1 MKQVYFY
8 TGFPRAGNTL
18 LACILNQNP
27 SVNATGHSIVPE
39 ILYQIESLKQHPVYE
54 VFPDEASLENISKN
68 IFKSYYQDWDNI
80 VIERG
85 DWITPF
91 NFNLL
96 RKYFPSEIK
105 IVVLIRG
112 VLDIIKS
119 YLNLC
124 AKNPNFYVNGEYNNL
139 DPTTIHQCEIEEKC
153 DLIMKKEEYVDTML
167 YSIKWMLDNNN
178 RKYLHFV
185 HYDDLVKNPEK
196 VINGVYKFYNIKPYQ
211 HRYTHLK
218 QLTANNIQYND
229 ERLGGEMHTIRTNKI
244 EPLEHDI
251 SLPPRIVTQYSGMN
265 FREGVFQQGT

>member
-1 MKQVYFY
+1 MKQIYFY

-39 ILYQIESLKQHPVYE
+39 ILYRIESLKQHPAYE
-54 VFPDEASLENISKN
+54 VFPDKTSIENVSKN

-96 RKYFPSEIK
+96 RKYFSSEIK
-105 IVVLIRG
+105 IVVLVRDM
-112 VLDIIKS
+112 LDIIKS
-119 YLNLC
+119 YLSLC
-124 AKNPNFYVNGEYNNL
+124 AKNPNFYVNREYNEL
-139 DPTTIHQCEIEEKC
+139 DPTTIHQSEIEEKC
-153 DLIMKKEEYVDTML
+153 DIIMKKEEYVDTML
-167 YSIKWMLDNNN
+167 YSIKWMLDNGN

-185 HYDDLVKNPEK
+185 HYNDLVKNPENI
-196 VINGVYKFYNIKPYQ
+196 INGIYKFFNIDPYI
-211 HRYTHLK
+211 HKYTHLK

-229 ERLGGEMHTIRTNKI
+229 ERLGGEMHTIRTDKV
-244 EPLEHDI
+244 EPIEHDI
-251 SLPPRIVTQYSGMN
+251 NLPSRVVAQYSGMN
-265 FREGVFQQGT
+265 FREEVFQQ